1 MAALLYPLR
10 YEGIVMRFAAAFLIA
25 DELRPNVVLQ
35 NGVAGAEESDW
46 RAAFSGHRLPR
57 ARANAINATDMHGQS
72 DDRNRGR
79 PASMA

>member
-10 YEGIVMRFAAAFLIA
+10 YEGVVMRFAAAFLIA

-46 RAAFSGHRLPR
+46 RAASLGHRLPR
-57 ARANAINATDMHGQS
+57 ARANAIDAADMIGQP
-72 DDRNRGR
+72 DHRGR
-79 PASMA
+79 PALMA